1 MQPVSL
7 VLNSNIP
14 KFLLF
19 IHKVNRQFLE
29 SLEEVLVL
37 FEDGEI
43 LGLWDG
49 ELVFEFRVEELLL
62 LHSVGDA
69 HLLDLELGD
78 GLEEIGIVVVYL
90 RLRLLS
96 LL

>member
-1 MQPVSL
+1 M
-7 VLNSNIP
+7 
-14 KFLLF
+14 
-19 IHKVNRQFLE
+19 
-29 SLEEVLVL
+29 
-37 FEDGEI
+37 
-43 LGLWDG
+43 
-49 ELVFEFRVEELLL
+49 FEFRVEELLL